1 MEKVMFTGIVEEMGT
16 VEKLWIGSSYRLR
29 IRAKKVLQG
38 TKPSHSIAVDGVCLT
53 ATEVDPESFSVEIMA
68 QTLNKTNLSL
78 IKEGDR
84 VNLERATSLSSL
96 LGGHIVTGDVDGV
109 GRILRIDKRVGETVM
124 QIEFLPQL
132 AKYIVNQGRVSLDGV
147 SLTVADCRASNF
159 TVHLIPFTLNN
170 TTLGLKKRGN
180 LINLEVDIISK
191 YIEKMVQ
198 SQSGSGSRIDRG
210 FLKAMGY

>member
-1 MEKVMFTGIVEEMGT
+1 MFTGIVEERGT

-109 GRILRIDKRVGETVM
+109 GRISRIDKRVGETVM
-124 QIEFLPQL
+124 QIEFLPRL

>member
-1 MEKVMFTGIVEEMGT
+1 MFTGIVEEMGT
-16 VEKLWIGSSYRLR
+16 VEKLWIGSSCGLR

-109 GRILRIDKRVGETVM
+109 GRISRIDKRVGETVM
-124 QIEFLPQL
+124 QIEFLPRL

-180 LINLEVDIISK
+180 LLNLEVDIISK

>member
-1 MEKVMFTGIVEEMGT
+1 MFTGIVEEMGT

-109 GRILRIDKRVGETVM
+109 GRISRIDKRVGETVM
-124 QIEFLPQL
+124 QIEFLPRL

-159 TVHLIPFTLNN
+159 TVNLIPFTLNN
-170 TTLGLKKRGN
+170 TTLGQKKGGN
-180 LINLEVDIISK
+180 LLNLEVDIISK
-191 YIEKMVQ
+191 YIEKMIQ

>member
-1 MEKVMFTGIVEEMGT
+1 MFTGIIEEMGT

-78 IKEGDR
+78 IKEGDK
-84 VNLERATSLSSL
+84 VNLERATSLSSP

-109 GRILRIDKRVGETVM
+109 GRISRIDKRVGETVM
-124 QIEFLPQL
+124 QIEFLPHL
-132 AKYIVNQGRVSLDGV
+132 ARYIVNQGRVSLDGV

-170 TTLGLKKRGN
+170 TTLGQKKGGN
-180 LINLEVDIISK
+180 LLNLEVDIISK
-191 YIEKMVQ
+191 YIEKMIQ

>member
-1 MEKVMFTGIVEEMGT
+1 MFTGIIEEMGT

-38 TKPSHSIAVDGVCLT
+38 TKPSHSIAIDGVCLT
-53 ATEVDPESFSVEIMA
+53 ATEVDRESFSVEIMA

-78 IKEGDR
+78 VKEGDK

-109 GRILRIDKRVGETVM
+109 GKISRMDKRVGETVM
-124 QIEFLPQL
+124 QIEFLPRL
-132 AKYIVNQGRVSLDGV
+132 ARYIVNQGRVSLNGV

-170 TTLGLKKRGN
+170 TTLGQKKRGN
-180 LINLEVDIISK
+180 LLNLEVDIISK
-191 YIEKMVQ
+191 YIEKMIQ
-198 SQSGSGSRIDRG
+198 SQNGSGSRIDRG

>member
-1 MEKVMFTGIVEEMGT
+1 MFTGIVEEMGT

-38 TKPSHSIAVDGVCLT
+38 TKPSHSIAIDGVCLT
-53 ATEVDPESFSVEIMA
+53 AIEVDPESFSVEIMA

-78 IKEGDR
+78 MKEGDK

-109 GRILRIDKRVGETVM
+109 GRISRIDKRVGETVM

-170 TTLGLKKRGN
+170 TTLGQKKGGN
-180 LINLEVDIISK
+180 LLNLEVDIISK
-191 YIEKMVQ
+191 YIEKMIQ

>member
-1 MEKVMFTGIVEEMGT
+1 MFTGIVEEIGT

-29 IRAKKVLQG
+29 IRAKKVLQR

-78 IKEGDR
+78 IKEGDK

-109 GRILRIDKRVGETVM
+109 GRISRIDKRVGETVM
-124 QIEFLPQL
+124 QIEFLPRL

-170 TTLGLKKRGN
+170 TTLGQKKGGN
-180 LINLEVDIISK
+180 LLNLEVDIISK
-191 YIEKMVQ
+191 YIEKMIQ

>member
-1 MEKVMFTGIVEEMGT
+1 MFTGIVEEMGT

-78 IKEGDR
+78 IKEGDK

-109 GRILRIDKRVGETVM
+109 GRISRIDKRVGETVM
-124 QIEFLPQL
+124 QIEFLPRL

-170 TTLGLKKRGN
+170 TTLGQKKGGN
-180 LINLEVDIISK
+180 LLNLEVDIISK
-191 YIEKMVQ
+191 YIEKMIQ

>member
-1 MEKVMFTGIVEEMGT
+1 
-16 VEKLWIGSSYRLR
+16 LR

-53 ATEVDPESFSVEIMA
+53 ATEVDRESFSVEIMA

-78 IKEGDR
+78 MKEGDK

-109 GRILRIDKRVGETVM
+109 GRISRIDKRVGETVM
-124 QIEFLPQL
+124 QIEFLPHL
-132 AKYIVNQGRVSLDGV
+132 ARYIVNQGRVSLDGV

-170 TTLGLKKRGN
+170 TTLGQKKGGN
-180 LINLEVDIISK
+180 LLNLEVDIISK
-191 YIEKMVQ
+191 YIEKMIHN
-198 SQSGSGSRIDRG
+198 QSGSGSRIDRG

>member
-1 MEKVMFTGIVEEMGT
+1 MFTGIVEEMGT
-16 VEKLWIGSSYRLR
+16 VEKLWIGSSCRLR
-29 IRAKKVLQG
+29 IRAKKVLPG

-53 ATEVDPESFSVEIMA
+53 AIEVDRESFSVEIMA

-109 GRILRIDKRVGETVM
+109 GRISRIDKRVGETVM
-124 QIEFLPQL
+124 QIEFLPRL

-170 TTLGLKKRGN
+170 TTLGQKKGGN
-180 LINLEVDIISK
+180 LLNLEVDIISK
-191 YIEKMVQ
+191 YIEKMIHN
-198 SQSGSGSRIDRG
+198 QSGSGSRIDRG

>member
-1 MEKVMFTGIVEEMGT
+1 MFTGIVEEMGT

-78 IKEGDR
+78 IKEGDK
-84 VNLERATSLSSL
+84 VNLERATSLSSP
-96 LGGHIVTGDVDGV
+96 LGGHIVTGDVDAV
-109 GRILRIDKRVGETVM
+109 GRISRMDKRVGETVM
-124 QIEFLPQL
+124 QIEFLPHL
-132 AKYIVNQGRVSLDGV
+132 ARYIVNQGRVSLDGV

-159 TVHLIPFTLNN
+159 SVHLIPFTLNN
-170 TTLGLKKRGN
+170 TTLGQKKGGN
-180 LINLEVDIISK
+180 LLNLEVDIISK
-191 YIEKMVQ
+191 YIEKMIQ
-198 SQSGSGSRIDRG
+198 SQSGSGSRIDGG

>member
-1 MEKVMFTGIVEEMGT
+1 MFTGIVEEMGT

-29 IRAKKVLQG
+29 IRAKKVLQR

-78 IKEGDR
+78 IKEGDK
-84 VNLERATSLSSL
+84 VNLERATSLSSP

-109 GRILRIDKRVGETVM
+109 GRISRIDKRVGETVM
-124 QIEFLPQL
+124 QIEFLPHL
-132 AKYIVNQGRVSLDGV
+132 ARYIVNQGRVSLDGV

-170 TTLGLKKRGN
+170 TTLGQKKGGN
-180 LINLEVDIISK
+180 LLNLEVDIISK
-191 YIEKMVQ
+191 YIEKMIQ

>member
-1 MEKVMFTGIVEEMGT
+1 MFTGIVEEMGT
-16 VEKLWIGSSYRLR
+16 VEKLWIGSSCGLR

-38 TKPSHSIAVDGVCLT
+38 TKPSHSIVVDGVCLT

-109 GRILRIDKRVGETVM
+109 GRISRIDKRVGETVM
-124 QIEFLPQL
+124 QIEFLPRL

-180 LINLEVDIISK
+180 LLNLEVDIISK

>member
-1 MEKVMFTGIVEEMGT
+1 MFTGIIEEMGT

-29 IRAKKVLQG
+29 IRAKKVLPG

-53 ATEVDPESFSVEIMA
+53 ATEVDRESFSVEIMA

-78 IKEGDR
+78 MKEGDK

-109 GRILRIDKRVGETVM
+109 GRISRIDKRVGETVM
-124 QIEFLPQL
+124 QIEFLPRL

-180 LINLEVDIISK
+180 L
-191 YIEKMVQ
+191 
-198 SQSGSGSRIDRG
+198 
-210 FLKAMGY
+210 

>member
-1 MEKVMFTGIVEEMGT
+1 MFTGIVEEMGT
-16 VEKLWIGSSYRLR
+16 VEKLWIGSSCGLR

-109 GRILRIDKRVGETVM
+109 GRISRIDKRVGETVM
-124 QIEFLPQL
+124 QIEFLPRL

-180 LINLEVDIISK
+180 LLNLEVDIISK
-191 YIEKMVQ
+191 YIEKMIQ

>member
-1 MEKVMFTGIVEEMGT
+1 MFTGIVEEMGT
-16 VEKLWIGSSYRLR
+16 VEKLWIGSSCGLR

-109 GRILRIDKRVGETVM
+109 GRISRIDKRVGETVM
-124 QIEFLPQL
+124 QIEFLPRL
-132 AKYIVNQGRVSLDGV
+132 TKYIVNQGRVSLDGV

-180 LINLEVDIISK
+180 LLNLEVDIISK
-191 YIEKMVQ
+191 YIEKVVQ

>member
-1 MEKVMFTGIVEEMGT
+1 MFTGIIEEMGT

-29 IRAKKVLQG
+29 IRAKKVLPG
-38 TKPSHSIAVDGVCLT
+38 TKPSHSIAIDGVCLT
-53 ATEVDPESFSVEIMA
+53 ATEVDRESFSVEIMA

-78 IKEGDR
+78 MKEGDK

-109 GRILRIDKRVGETVM
+109 GRISRIDKRVGETVM
-124 QIEFLPQL
+124 QIEFLPRL

-180 LINLEVDIISK
+180 LLNLEVDIISK

>member
-1 MEKVMFTGIVEEMGT
+1 MFTGIVEEIGT

-29 IRAKKVLQG
+29 IRAKKVLQR

-78 IKEGDR
+78 IKEGDK

-109 GRILRIDKRVGETVM
+109 GRISRIDKRVGETVM
-124 QIEFLPQL
+124 QIEFLPHL
-132 AKYIVNQGRVSLDGV
+132 ARYIVNQGRVSLDGV

-170 TTLGLKKRGN
+170 TTLGQKKGGN
-180 LINLEVDIISK
+180 LLNLEVDIISK
-191 YIEKMVQ
+191 YIEKMIQ

>member
-1 MEKVMFTGIVEEMGT
+1 MFTGIVEERGT

-29 IRAKKVLQG
+29 IRAKKVLPG
-38 TKPSHSIAVDGVCLT
+38 TKPSHSIAIDGVCLT
-53 ATEVDPESFSVEIMA
+53 AIEVDPESFSVEIMA

-78 IKEGDR
+78 IKEGDK

-109 GRILRIDKRVGETVM
+109 GRISRIDKRVGETVM
-124 QIEFLPQL
+124 QIEFLPRL

-180 LINLEVDIISK
+180 LLNLEVDIISK
-191 YIEKMVQ
+191 YIEKMIHN
-198 SQSGSGSRIDRG
+198 QSGSGSRIDRG

>member
-1 MEKVMFTGIVEEMGT
+1 MFTGIVEEIGI
-16 VEKLWIGSSYRLR
+16 VEKLWRGSSYGLR
-29 IRAKKVLQG
+29 IRAKKVLQE
-38 TKPSHSIAVDGVCLT
+38 TKPSHSVAVDGVCLT
-53 ATEVDPESFSVEIMA
+53 VTEIDAESFSVEIMA

-78 IKEGDR
+78 IKEGDK
-84 VNLERATSLSSL
+84 VNLERAMALSSP
-96 LGGHIVTGDVDGV
+96 LGGHIVTGDIDGV
-109 GRILRIDKRVGETVM
+109 GRISRIDKRVGETVM
-124 QIEFLPQL
+124 QIEFLPHL

-159 TVHLIPFTLNN
+159 TVHLIPFTLKN

-180 LINLEVDIISK
+180 LLNLEVDIISK

-198 SQSGSGSRIDRG
+198 SQNGSGSRIDRG

>member
-1 MEKVMFTGIVEEMGT
+1 VFTGIIEEMGT
-16 VEKLWIGSSYRLR
+16 VEKLWIGSSCGLR
-29 IRAKKVLQG
+29 IRAKKVLPG

-109 GRILRIDKRVGETVM
+109 GRISRIDKRVGETVM
-124 QIEFLPQL
+124 QIEFLPRL

-180 LINLEVDIISK
+180 LLNLEVDIISK
-191 YIEKMVQ
+191 YIEKVVQ

>member
-1 MEKVMFTGIVEEMGT
+1 MFTGIVEEMGT

-29 IRAKKVLQG
+29 IRAKKVLPG

-53 ATEVDPESFSVEIMA
+53 ATEVDRESFSVEIMA

-78 IKEGDR
+78 MKEGDK

-109 GRILRIDKRVGETVM
+109 GRISRIDKRVGETVM
-124 QIEFLPQL
+124 QIEFLPRL

-170 TTLGLKKRGN
+170 TTLGQKKGGN
-180 LINLEVDIISK
+180 LLNLEVDIISK

>member
-1 MEKVMFTGIVEEMGT
+1 MFTGIVEEIGT
-16 VEKLWIGSSYRLR
+16 VEKLWIRSSCRLR
-29 IRAKKVLQG
+29 IRAKKVLQE

-84 VNLERATSLSSL
+84 VNLERATSLSSP

-109 GRILRIDKRVGETVM
+109 GRISRIDKRVGETVM
-124 QIEFLPQL
+124 QIEFLPHL

-147 SLTVADCRASNF
+147 SLTVAGCRVSNF

-180 LINLEVDIISK
+180 LLNLEVDIISK

>member
-1 MEKVMFTGIVEEMGT
+1 MFTGIVEEIGT

-29 IRAKKVLQG
+29 IRAKKVLQR

-68 QTLNKTNLSL
+68 QTLNKTHLSL
-78 IKEGDR
+78 IKEGDK

-109 GRILRIDKRVGETVM
+109 GRISRIDKRVGETVM
-124 QIEFLPQL
+124 QIEFLPHL
-132 AKYIVNQGRVSLDGV
+132 ARYIVNQGRVSLDGV

-170 TTLGLKKRGN
+170 TTLGQKKGGN
-180 LINLEVDIISK
+180 LLNLEVDIISK
-191 YIEKMVQ
+191 YIEKMIQ

>member
-1 MEKVMFTGIVEEMGT
+1 MFTGIVEEMGT

-29 IRAKKVLQG
+29 IRAKKVLQR

-78 IKEGDR
+78 IKEGDK

-109 GRILRIDKRVGETVM
+109 GRISRIDKRVGETVM
-124 QIEFLPQL
+124 QIEFLPHL
-132 AKYIVNQGRVSLDGV
+132 ARYIVNQGRVSLDGV

-170 TTLGLKKRGN
+170 TTLGQKKGGN
-180 LINLEVDIISK
+180 LLNLEVDIISK
-191 YIEKMVQ
+191 YIEKMIQ